1 MTTDTADRQADNHVT
16 TTKLASDIKIA
27 VLDMAGTTVSD
38 DGLVLRAFEAAAT
51 AAGLAPDGDDRAR
64 AQQYVIDT
72 MGQSKI
78 EVFRAILGNEDVAQR
93 ANIAFEQAYE
103 SFIDEG
109 VAPIAGAAEAITELR
124 DAGIVVALTT
134 GFSPSTQQRILRALG
149 WQEIADVVL
158 APGEGGRGRPYPD
171 LVLNALLRAGID
183 DVAAVAVVGDTAND
197 IVSGRR
203 AGASVL
209 AGVLTGAH
217 DEAALRAAGA
227 THLLGSIADLPALLL
242 SR

>member
-1 MTTDTADRQADNHVT
+1 M
-16 TTKLASDIKIA
+16 KL
-27 VLDMAGTTVSD
+27 VVFDMAGTTVSD
-38 DGLVLRAFEAAAT
+38 DGLVLRAFEVAAT
-51 AAGLAPDGDDRAR
+51 TAGLSRDGDERAR

-78 EVFRAILGNEDVAQR
+78 EVFRAVFGREDVAQR
-93 ANIAFEQAYE
+93 ANKAFEEAYE

-124 DAGIVVALTT
+124 DAGIAVALTT
-134 GFSPSTQQRILRALG
+134 GFSPSTQQRILRTLG
-149 WQEIADVVL
+149 WQEIADAVL
-158 APGEGGRGRPYPD
+158 APGDGGRGRPYPD
-171 LVLNALLRAGID
+171 LVLNALLRTGID
-183 DVAAVAVVGDTAND
+183 DVATVAVVGDTAND

-217 DEAALRAAGA
+217 DETALRAAGA
-227 THLLGSIADLPALLL
+227 THVLGSVAELPALLL